1 MNIYQRL
8 KDLREDMDI
17 TQKDVAEFLGMKQ
30 SQYSLYETGQRKLS
44 ISDYIR
50 LAEFYNFSLDY
61 ISGRCSHKSGVNR
74 GGLSDD
80 EELLLKKYRQLEEE
94 ERIRIQERIDVFLED
109 K

>member
-1 MNIYQRL
+1 MTVYQRL

-44 ISDYIR
+44 VSEYIR
-50 LAEFYNFSLDY
+50 LAEFYNVSLDY
-61 ISGRCSHKSGVNR
+61 ITGRCSHKSGVNR
-74 GGLSDD
+74 GGLSED
-80 EELLLKKYRQLEEE
+80 EELLIKKYRQLKDS
-94 ERIRIQERIDVFLED
+94 ERIRIHERMDIFLED